1 MKNRL
6 TLLTLA
12 AGVLLWGFAATEAKA
27 AGTLVTSDAGDFSW
41 SLSSNGSGTA
51 ILTFTNVGLT
61 TVNGT
66 TIATVSSSLSTLTI
80 AYTELTGPPPT
91 GSYTFN
97 FVSTGTKTF
106 GTGGA
111 SASLSYS
118 TTTAGT
124 NLIGSLGIDGTIPA
138 VTNPITNALPGF
150 DFSPFASGG
159 NINLSLSDTGVDI
172 GKIIVS
178 GGSASGT
185 GGFTENAVPEPASLA
200 LLGIGMTGFLAFRRY
215 FKKTSVS

>member
-12 AGVLLWGFAATEAKA
+12 AGLLLWGFAATEAKA

-41 SLSSNGSGTA
+41 SLTSNGAGTA

-66 TIATVSSSLSTLTI
+66 TIATVSSTLSPLTV
-80 AYTELTGPPPT
+80 AYTQLTGPPPT
-91 GSYTFN
+91 GSYTFT
-97 FVSTGTKTF
+97 FVSSGTKTF
-106 GTGGA
+106 GTGSNTA
-111 SASLSYS
+111 MLSYS
-118 TTTAGT
+118 TANAGT
-124 NLIGSLGIDGTIPA
+124 NLIGSLGINGTIP
-138 VTNPITNALPGF
+138 TGNPISNALPGF
-150 DFSPFASGG
+150 DFTPFALGG
-159 NINLSLSDTGVDI
+159 AINLSLSDTGVDI

-185 GGFTENAVPEPASLA
+185 GGFTENAAPEPASLA